1 MRAPMTKQHSFFDMG
16 LDSAETIAR
25 RLPILW
31 WGMVSPGGGNQ
42 AEITKM
48 VIEKQMAFAE
58 GLFAMQMELF
68 KMAFQPWWEMTAATQ
83 RENAEDMMQAA
94 MAPSARRVSANA
106 RRLRG
111 R

>member
-1 MRAPMTKQHSFFDMG
+1 MTKQHSFFDMG
-16 LDSAETIAR
+16 LDSAETVAR

>member
-1 MRAPMTKQHSFFDMG
+1 MTKQHSFFDMG
-16 LDSAETIAR
+16 VHSAETIAR

-31 WGMVSPGGGNQ
+31 WGMMSPGAGNQ

-58 GLFAMQMELF
+58 GVFAMQMELF
-68 KMAFQPWWEMTAATQ
+68 KMSFQPWWAMTAKTHHD
-83 RENAEDMMQAA
+83 NAHGMMQAA

-106 RRLRG
+106 RRLRRG
-111 R
+111 